1 MKDKLEGIAKEI
13 RHRVIEVLNPGVSHH
28 IGCSLGII
36 ELLTYLYF
44 HELNIDPQNPKDPK
58 RDMFILSK
66 GHAGIALFAT
76 LAHRGFFGHEILEG
90 YDRDGGTVPEHATT
104 VVSGVELS
112 TGSLGHGLPVGVGLA
127 FDFKAIKS
135 KRRSVVLMSDGELDE
150 GSNWEAIMFSG
161 HHKLGNL
168 MAVVDQNGFQG
179 YGATE
184 DIMDMGSIADKVKMF
199 GWEAYEIDGHN
210 FNQMKSVFAQIKQ
223 GKSGKPSMIIAKTIK
238 GKGIPHFEGKFES
251 HYNSIDQASRDTI
264 LVGMEQV

>member
-13 RHRVIEVLNPGVSHH
+13 RHSVIKVLNPSISHH

-44 HELNIDPQNPKDPK
+44 HELKIDPQKPKDPE

-76 LAHRGFFGHEILEG
+76 LAQRGFFGHEILGG

-112 TGSLGHGLPVGVGLA
+112 TGSLGHGLPVATGLA
-127 FDFKAIKS
+127 FDFQAIKS
-135 KRRSVVLMSDGELDE
+135 KRRAIVLMSDGELDE

-161 HHKLGNL
+161 HHRLANL
-168 MAVVDQNGFQG
+168 VAIVDKNGFQG
-179 YGATE
+179 YGATT
-184 DIMDMGSIADKVKMF
+184 DIMDLGSIADKVKMF
-199 GWEAYEIDGHN
+199 GWEAYEIDGHD
-210 FNQMKSVFAQIKQ
+210 FEQMESAFAQIKQ
-223 GKSGKPSMIIAKTIK
+223 NKSGKPSMIIAKTIK

-251 HYNSIDQASRDTI
+251 HYNSIDQATKDTI
-264 LVGMEQV
+264 LAGMGQT

>member
-1 MKDKLEGIAKEI
+1 MKDKLEGIANEI
-13 RHRVIEVLNPGVSHH
+13 RHSVIRVLNPGVSHH

-44 HELNIDPQNPKDPK
+44 HELIINPQKPKNSE

-76 LAHRGFFGHEILEG
+76 LARRGFFGQEILGG

-104 VVSGVELS
+104 VVPGVELS
-112 TGSLGHGLPVGVGLA
+112 TGSLGHGLPVAAGLA

-135 KRRSVVLMSDGELDE
+135 KRRAVVLISDGELDE

-161 HHKLGNL
+161 HHKLANL
-168 MAVVDQNGFQG
+168 VAIVDKNGFQG
-179 YGATE
+179 YGATV
-184 DIMDMGSIADKVKMF
+184 DIIDMGKIADKIRMF
-199 GWEAYEIDGHN
+199 GWEAYEIEGHD
-210 FNQMKSVFAQIKQ
+210 FDQMKSVFAQIKQ
-223 GKSGKPSMIIAKTIK
+223 NKSGKPSMIIAKTVK

-251 HYNSIDQASRDTI
+251 HYHSIDQATKDTI
-264 LVGMEQV
+264 LAGMEQT